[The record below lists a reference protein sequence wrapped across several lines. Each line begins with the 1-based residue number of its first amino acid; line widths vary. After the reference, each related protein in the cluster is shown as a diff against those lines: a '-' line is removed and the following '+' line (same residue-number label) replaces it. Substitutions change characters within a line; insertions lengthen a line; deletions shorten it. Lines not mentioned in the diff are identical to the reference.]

1 MMPIDFARALQE
13 RATRYANELSPEQV
27 QELRKSTQKPV
38 YLSFRTGEQVE
49 EDAYAQELTELV
61 AGSESRYPIEQFD
74 PKHPLAIV
82 DMKLQ
87 KLVEYHLR
95 IKLTAKQ
102 LSELTG
108 LPLDTINAYNSGK
121 RQVTLPA
128 FAAII
133 DGLAVYSLGNYDR
146 YAVAPNEDGTIG
158 WESSKLVSKRGY
170 SEEDKGDF
178 AEQRKMLVIEFLELE
193 DPTKNELERELWEA
207 EIATDKR
214 ILTSKHIALIASTL
228 SDKDL
233 ELLHEVAK
241 RLDREARMP
250 KTLYDPRLLA
260 QNDPDPVIEPTS
272 YREAEYK
279 ALHDLNHG
287 NAIMDLLLQI
297 MFCSIRK
304 DS

>member
-1 MMPIDFARALQE
+1 MPKEYAEEQQNRVV
-13 RATRYANELSPEQV
+13 RYANELSPEQV

-74 PKHPLAIV
+74 PKHPLAVV

-121 RQVTLPA
+121 RQVTLSA

-133 DGLAVYSLGNYDR
+133 DGLAAYLLSNTTR
-146 YAVAPNEDGTIG
+146 WEFATSEDGTIG
-158 WESSKLVSKRGY
+158 WDTPLVAKKGY

-178 AEQRKMLVIEFLELE
+178 ANQRQMLVIQFLGLE
-193 DPTKNELERELWEA
+193 DPEEMELKREEWEA

-228 SDKDL
+228 SEKDL

-260 QNDPDPVIEPTS
+260 QKDPDPVIEPMS
-272 YREAEYK
+272 YKEAEYK